1 MSKIVKGVNDLATT
15 DPNIAK
21 EWNYNKNMDITPFEV
36 VRGSAK
42 RVWWICDKGHEWQT
56 VIYARTK
63 GQTKCP
69 YCCNQKILSGY
80 NDLQTN
86 NPKLVREWDY
96 DKNGNLKPSE
106 VSPNT
111 RKKVWWKCN
120 KGHEWKAS
128 ISDRQRGDGCPYC
141 SGHTVLPGYN
151 DLNTNNPN
159 LAKEWNYNKNGS
171 LTPEKVT
178 NNSGKKVWWICDKG
192 HEWQA
197 TIASRNYGNGCPK
210 CANENQTSFPEK
222 IVFYYISNVY
232 KDAIENYKPEWLK
245 PMELDIYI
253 PSIKTAIEYDGR
265 QWHKDSRKD
274 NVKNDL
280 CVKQGIK
287 LYRLR
292 EKGCSIINNN
302 SINFTLENIK
312 VDGSQVVEGIKWLS
326 KQIGFNTDVNISR
339 DFNEINEII
348 NYYKKEKCLIN
359 SHLIHQWNYNKNGS
373 LTPEKVTNNSGK
385 KVWWI
390 CDKGHEW
397 QAGINDRQRGDGCP
411 YCSGHKVLKGFNDLF
426 TTNPELKKQWDY
438 NRNKNVDPTSLSKGS
453 SKKVWWICNN
463 GHSYQQIINSKSKGI
478 GCPICDGKLIQSGCN
493 DLKTK
498 NPKLAIEWNYEKNKE
513 LTPDM
518 VAPNSNKKVWW
529 ICDKGHEWQAVISS
543 RNNNSNCPICGNK
556 KLLKGYNDVATT
568 NHQILLDWDYIKN
581 DEIDPANCLATDKT
595 MCWWKCHLCGFEYK
609 KSIYNKVR
617 SPRCPNCKSEK

>member
-159 LAKEWNYNKNGS
+159 LAKE
-171 LTPEKVT
+171 
-178 NNSGKKVWWICDKG
+178 
-192 HEWQA
+192 
-197 TIASRNYGNGCPK
+197 
-210 CANENQTSFPEK
+210 
-222 IVFYYISNVY
+222 
-232 KDAIENYKPEWLK
+232 
-245 PMELDIYI
+245 
-253 PSIKTAIEYDGR
+253 
-265 QWHKDSRKD
+265 
-274 NVKNDL
+274 
-280 CVKQGIK
+280 
-287 LYRLR
+287 
-292 EKGCSIINNN
+292 
-302 SINFTLENIK
+302 
-312 VDGSQVVEGIKWLS
+312 
-326 KQIGFNTDVNISR
+326 
-339 DFNEINEII
+339 
-348 NYYKKEKCLIN
+348 
-359 SHLIHQWNYNKNGS
+359 WNYNKNGS

>member
-1 MSKIVKGVNDLATT
+1 MSKVIKGINDLATT
-15 DPNIAK
+15 DPNIVK
-21 EWNYNKNMDITPFEV
+21 EWNYDKNKDITPFEV

-42 RVWWICDKGHEWQT
+42 RVWWKCDKGHEWQT

-63 GQTKCP
+63 GNTKCP
-69 YCCNQKILSGY
+69 YCCNQKILAGY
-80 NDLQTN
+80 NDLKTN
-86 NPKLVREWDY
+86 NPVLAKEWNY
-96 DKNGNLKPSE
+96 DKNSNLKPSE

-111 RKKVWWKCN
+111 TRKVWWVCD

-141 SGHTVLPGYN
+141 SGHTVLSGYN
-151 DLNTNNPN
+151 DLKTKNPG
-159 LAKEWNYNKNGS
+159 LAKEWNYKKNEN

-232 KDAIENYKPEWLK
+232 EDAIENYKPEWLK

-253 PSIKTAIEYDGR
+253 PSMKVAIEYDGR
-265 QWHKDSRKD
+265 QWHKNSKKD
-274 NVKNDL
+274 NDKNDL
-280 CVKQGIK
+280 CKKHNIK

-292 EKGCSIINNN
+292 EKGCSAINNN
-302 SINFTLENIK
+302 SINFILENIK
-312 VDGSQVVEGIKWLS
+312 SDGSQVVEGIKWLS
-326 KQIGFNTDVNISR
+326 QQIGFNMDVNISR
-339 DFNEINEII
+339 DFNKINESI
-348 NYYKKEKCLIN
+348 NYYKKEKSLISSYLIN
-359 SHLIHQWNYNKNGS
+359 QWNYERNGN

-385 KVWWI
+385 KVWWK

-426 TTNPELKKQWDY
+426 TTNPELKKQWDF
-438 NRNKNVDPTSLSKGS
+438 NKNINVDPSCLSKGS
-453 SKKVWWICNN
+453 SKKTWWICDN
-463 GHSYQQIINSKSKGI
+463 GHSYQQLINSKSKGI
-478 GCPICDGKLIQSGCN
+478 GCPICDGKLIKSGYN

-498 NPKLAIEWNYEKNKE
+498 NPRLAKEWNYERNGN
-513 LTPDM
+513 LTPEM
-518 VAPNSNKKVWW
+518 IAPNSNKKVWW
-529 ICDKGHEWQAVISS
+529 KCDKGHEWQAVVSS

-556 KLLKGYNDVATT
+556 KLLKGYNDIVTT
-568 NHQILLDWDYIKN
+568 NQKILLDWDYIKN
-581 DEIDPANCLATDKT
+581 DDIDPSNFLATDKT
-595 MCWWKCHLCGFEYK
+595 LCWWKCHLCGFEYK

-617 SPRCPNCKSEK
+617 SPRCPKCRSKK